1 MVVGINESSRYH
13 FSRHHTC
20 QLNAINI
27 RRQMTR
33 GTFTII
39 FILFINYRIE
49 FHLWPHHH
57 QHHNEMEK
65 KWAADEELLLLTHTR
80 FTCCAAFFARA
91 IAAKSERSNNNSNFI
106 KFTFLRFMHRAWFG
120 VMLIFESFEIKKH
133 YSDISNMQFVIQN
146 KFEETIAK
154 YNLI

>member
-1 MVVGINESSRYH
+1 MRLYEVRMNNGYRDDKCICIYLIMIMMMVVGINESSRYH

-49 FHLWPHHH
+49 FHL
-57 QHHNEMEK
+57 
-65 KWAADEELLLLTHTR
+65 
-80 FTCCAAFFARA
+80 
-91 IAAKSERSNNNSNFI
+91 
-106 KFTFLRFMHRAWFG
+106 
-120 VMLIFESFEIKKH
+120 
-133 YSDISNMQFVIQN
+133 
-146 KFEETIAK
+146 
-154 YNLI
+154 